1 MFIYIPDQETTTPPP
16 GGGTWG
22 AITGNLYDNELLWEA
37 LKQKVDKKRLAQINQ
52 NYQSL
57 MTQLSTKQDIL
68 ESGDNIK
75 TINGDSILGSG
86 NLTISGGGGS
96 LTVTQQNILTL
107 ITMRGY

>member
-1 MFIYIPDQETTTPPP
+1 MFIYIPDQETISPPS

-22 AITGNLYDNELLWEA
+22 TITGNLYDNELLWEA

-57 MTQLSTKQDIL
+57 MTKLSTKQDIL
-68 ESGDNIK
+68 ESGTNLK
-75 TINGDSILGSG
+75 TINGNSLLGSSD
-86 NLTISGGGGS
+86 LTISGT
-96 LTVTQQNILTL
+96 LTTTQQTILTL